1 MKNIYL
7 LQLTAPL
14 IDSSTGT
21 EMSSNKSAFL
31 PYSVGLLWSYCLQ
44 NKIISDNF
52 ILKDLVFNIDNL
64 DYYIDNMG
72 QPDIV
77 ATSNYMWN
85 SNKHLYILK
94 KIKKKYPNCL
104 IICGGPHVP
113 NSNDSKWYN
122 SHDYVDIGVVGEG
135 EKVFEQILLEYFNKK
150 DFSEIP
156 GLIFRK
162 NNKIFKTMPATRIKD
177 INTIPS
183 PYLSGLFNNIILKNP
198 SVNFHATVEMDRG
211 CPFKCTFCDWGSLTA
226 QKMIKF
232 DEPRLFKEFEWVSR
246 NKINYLW
253 FTNSNLGIFKER
265 DYNIIDKAVGY
276 HEATGYPK
284 KIAHSGYAKTPPS
297 KNSSLQIQ
305 QRLLEGVENNNTVPR
320 VALQSTNPE
329 VLSNIKRKNMSIVNA
344 DKMDS
349 TEREVELIYPL
360 PGTTYDG
367 WVDELSAL
375 MPVKKLKINVYPC
388 LILPN
393 AELNDKSYKERF
405 KIKTKIIP
413 FNVDMEEC
421 EIITSL
427 KSMSYEDVVKGWMF
441 AWIVMNF
448 WFEPILKY
456 IYYDYLKDEVTL
468 KDFFVKF
475 QDYLESDPIFITSKF
490 QDMQTTTIG
499 ELYNQIKNNIHNTYD
514 DYDHVVDSTRSIK
527 YLRQNIILVLKDIEN
542 FISIYFNKHIHNLS
556 AGYGRLH
563 PNRFGNSMVCGNRLL
578 NDDDLL
584 IILEFLVECSY
595 SRYNNN
601 VSLKSIKYNEA
612 KWVGTFIGSTL
623 ISMSGVKWEE
633 ELKGYRLL
641 FRGASLPGYVKK
653 VSKDITQSSYQ
664 WSHINI
670 QKEITGGVGPYYLTN
685 NVDSKTGVRS
695 YKFSNIM
702 KKLSQKGVVDLVEC
716 KIFNNVK
723 QNIWRY
729 NL

>member
-162 NNKIFKTMPATRIKD
+162 NNKIFKTKPAPRIKD

-211 CPFKCTFCDWGSLTA
+211 CPFKCTFCDWGSLIA

-232 DEPRLFKEFEWVSR
+232 DEPRLFKEFEWISR

-320 VALQSTNPE
+320 VALQSTNPD

-375 MPVKKLKINVYPC
+375 MPVKKLKINIYPC

-393 AELNDKSYKERF
+393 AELNNKSYKERF

-456 IYYDYLKDEVTL
+456 IYYEYFKNEVTV

-475 QDYLESDPIFITSKF
+475 QEFLEYDSMP
-490 QDMQTTTIG
+490 TIG
-499 ELYNQIKNNIHNTYD
+499 ILYNQLKNNIHNKYD
-514 DYDHVVDSTRSIK
+514 DYDRVINHNYSIE
-527 YLRQNIILVLKDIEN
+527 YFRQHIKLVLKDIEN
-542 FISIYFNKHIHNLS
+542 FISVYFNKHIDNLGV
-556 AGYGRLH
+556 GYGMR
-563 PNRFGNSMVCGNRLL
+563 
-578 NDDDLL
+578 
-584 IILEFLVECSY
+584 
-595 SRYNNN
+595 
-601 VSLKSIKYNEA
+601 
-612 KWVGTFIGSTL
+612 
-623 ISMSGVKWEE
+623 
-633 ELKGYRLL
+633 
-641 FRGASLPGYVKK
+641 
-653 VSKDITQSSYQ
+653 
-664 WSHINI
+664 
-670 QKEITGGVGPYYLTN
+670 
-685 NVDSKTGVRS
+685 
-695 YKFSNIM
+695 
-702 KKLSQKGVVDLVEC
+702 
-716 KIFNNVK
+716 
-723 QNIWRY
+723 
-729 NL
+729 

>member
-1 MKNIYL
+1 MKNVYL
-7 LQLTAPL
+7 LQLTSPL
-14 IDSSTGT
+14 SDSSVGV

-52 ILKDLVFNIDNL
+52 ILKDLVFNIDDL
-64 DYYIDNMG
+64 DHYIDNME

-94 KIKKKYPNCL
+94 KIKKKYPDCL

-113 NSNDSKWYN
+113 NSNDDKWYD
-122 SHDYVDIGVVGEG
+122 SHDYVDIGAVGEG
-135 EKVFEQILLEYFNKK
+135 EKIFEQILLEYFNKK

-156 GLIFRK
+156 GIIFRK
-162 NNKIFKTMPATRIKD
+162 NDKIFKTKQAIRIKD

-183 PYLSGLFNNIILKNP
+183 PYLSGLFNNLILKNP

-211 CPFKCTFCDWGSLTA
+211 CPFKCTFCDWGSLTQ

-232 DEPRLFKEFEWVSR
+232 DEPRLFKEFEWISR

-276 HEATGYPK
+276 HETTGYPK
-284 KIAHSGYAKTPPS
+284 KIAHSGYAKTPAD

-349 TEREVELIYPL
+349 KNIEIELIYPL

-367 WVDELSAL
+367 WVKELSGM
-375 MPVKKLKINVYPC
+375 MPIKKLKINVYPC

-393 AELNDKSYKERF
+393 AELNDKAYKKRF
-405 KIKTKIIP
+405 KMKTKTIP

-421 EIITSL
+421 EIITSME
-427 KSMSYEDVVKGWMF
+427 SMSYEDVVKGWMF
-441 AWIVMNF
+441 VWIVKNF
-448 WFEPILKY
+448 WFEPILRY
-456 IYYDYLKDEVTL
+456 IYYEYFKADVKI

-475 QDYLESDPIFITSKF
+475 QDFLENNPTS
-490 QDMQTTTIG
+490 TTGT
-499 ELYNQIKNNIHNTYD
+499 LYNRLKNNIHNTYD
-514 DYDHVVDSTRSIK
+514 DYDQVVDHNYCIGYFREHV
-527 YLRQNIILVLKDIEN
+527 NLVLKDFEN
-542 FISIYFNKHIHNLS
+542 FIFKYFNRSIDNL
-556 AGYGRLH
+556 
-563 PNRFGNSMVCGNRLL
+563 
-578 NDDDLL
+578 
-584 IILEFLVECSY
+584 
-595 SRYNNN
+595 
-601 VSLKSIKYNEA
+601 
-612 KWVGTFIGSTL
+612 
-623 ISMSGVKWEE
+623 
-633 ELKGYRLL
+633 
-641 FRGASLPGYVKK
+641 
-653 VSKDITQSSYQ
+653 
-664 WSHINI
+664 
-670 QKEITGGVGPYYLTN
+670 GVGYA
-685 NVDSKTGVRS
+685 
-695 YKFSNIM
+695 M
-702 KKLSQKGVVDLVEC
+702 Q
-716 KIFNNVK
+716 
-723 QNIWRY
+723 
-729 NL
+729 

>member
-162 NNKIFKTMPATRIKD
+162 NNKIFKTKPATRIKD

-329 VLSNIKRKNMSIVNA
+329 VLSNIKR
-344 DKMDS
+344 
-349 TEREVELIYPL
+349 
-360 PGTTYDG
+360 
-367 WVDELSAL
+367 
-375 MPVKKLKINVYPC
+375 
-388 LILPN
+388 
-393 AELNDKSYKERF
+393 
-405 KIKTKIIP
+405 
-413 FNVDMEEC
+413 
-421 EIITSL
+421 
-427 KSMSYEDVVKGWMF
+427 
-441 AWIVMNF
+441 
-448 WFEPILKY
+448 
-456 IYYDYLKDEVTL
+456 
-468 KDFFVKF
+468 
-475 QDYLESDPIFITSKF
+475 
-490 QDMQTTTIG
+490 
-499 ELYNQIKNNIHNTYD
+499 
-514 DYDHVVDSTRSIK
+514 
-527 YLRQNIILVLKDIEN
+527 
-542 FISIYFNKHIHNLS
+542 
-556 AGYGRLH
+556 
-563 PNRFGNSMVCGNRLL
+563 NRMG
-578 NDDDLL
+578 
-584 IILEFLVECSY
+584 
-595 SRYNNN
+595 
-601 VSLKSIKYNEA
+601 
-612 KWVGTFIGSTL
+612 
-623 ISMSGVKWEE
+623 
-633 ELKGYRLL
+633 
-641 FRGASLPGYVKK
+641 
-653 VSKDITQSSYQ
+653 
-664 WSHINI
+664 
-670 QKEITGGVGPYYLTN
+670 
-685 NVDSKTGVRS
+685 
-695 YKFSNIM
+695 
-702 KKLSQKGVVDLVEC
+702 
-716 KIFNNVK
+716 
-723 QNIWRY
+723 
-729 NL
+729 

>member
-1 MKNIYL
+1 MKNVYL
-7 LQLTAPL
+7 LQLTSPL
-14 IDSSTGT
+14 SDSSVGV

-64 DYYIDNMG
+64 DHYIDNME

-94 KIKKKYPNCL
+94 KIKKKYPDCL

-113 NSNDSKWYN
+113 NSNDDKWYD
-122 SHDYVDIGVVGEG
+122 SHDYVDIGAVGEG
-135 EKVFEQILLEYFNKK
+135 EKIFEQILLEYFNKK

-156 GLIFRK
+156 GIIFRK
-162 NNKIFKTMPATRIKD
+162 NNEVFKTKQAIRIKD

-183 PYLSGLFNNIILKNP
+183 PYLSGLFNNLILKNP

-232 DEPRLFKEFEWVSR
+232 DEPRLFKEFEWISR

-276 HEATGYPK
+276 HETTGYPK
-284 KIAHSGYAKTPPS
+284 KIAHSGYAKTPAD

-305 QRLLEGVENNNTVPR
+305 QRLLEGVKNNNTVPR

-349 TEREVELIYPL
+349 KNIEIELIYPL

-367 WVDELSAL
+367 WVKELSGM
-375 MPVKKLKINVYPC
+375 MPIKKLKINVYPC

-393 AELNDKSYKERF
+393 AELNDKAYKKRF
-405 KIKTKIIP
+405 KMKTKTIP

-421 EIITSL
+421 EIITSME
-427 KSMSYEDVVKGWMF
+427 SMSYEDVVKGWMF
-441 AWIVMNF
+441 VWIVKNF
-448 WFEPILKY
+448 WFEPIL
-456 IYYDYLKDEVTL
+456 
-468 KDFFVKF
+468 
-475 QDYLESDPIFITSKF
+475 
-490 QDMQTTTIG
+490 
-499 ELYNQIKNNIHNTYD
+499 
-514 DYDHVVDSTRSIK
+514 
-527 YLRQNIILVLKDIEN
+527 
-542 FISIYFNKHIHNLS
+542 
-556 AGYGRLH
+556 
-563 PNRFGNSMVCGNRLL
+563 
-578 NDDDLL
+578 
-584 IILEFLVECSY
+584 
-595 SRYNNN
+595 
-601 VSLKSIKYNEA
+601 
-612 KWVGTFIGSTL
+612 
-623 ISMSGVKWEE
+623 
-633 ELKGYRLL
+633 
-641 FRGASLPGYVKK
+641 
-653 VSKDITQSSYQ
+653 
-664 WSHINI
+664 
-670 QKEITGGVGPYYLTN
+670 
-685 NVDSKTGVRS
+685 
-695 YKFSNIM
+695 
-702 KKLSQKGVVDLVEC
+702 
-716 KIFNNVK
+716 
-723 QNIWRY
+723 
-729 NL
+729 

>member
-162 NNKIFKTMPATRIKD
+162 NNKIFKTKPATRIKD

-232 DEPRLFKEFEWVSR
+232 DEPRLFKEFERVSR

-253 FTNSNLGIFKER
+253 FTNSNLGIFNER

-276 HEATGYPK
+276 HETTGYPK

-305 QRLLEGVENNNTVPR
+305 QRLLDGVKNNNTVPR

-349 TEREVELIYPL
+349 TNKEIELIYPL

-375 MPVKKLKINVYPC
+375 MPIKKLKINVYPC

-456 IYYDYLKDEVTL
+456 IYYEYFKNEVTV

-475 QDYLESDPIFITSKF
+475 QEFLEYDSMP
-490 QDMQTTTIG
+490 TIG
-499 ELYNQIKNNIHNTYD
+499 ILYNQLKNNIHNKYD
-514 DYDHVVDSTRSIK
+514 DYDRVINHNYSIE
-527 YLRQNIILVLKDIEN
+527 YFRQHIKLVLKDIEN
-542 FISIYFNKHIHNLS
+542 FISVYFNKHIDNLGV
-556 AGYGRLH
+556 GYGMR
-563 PNRFGNSMVCGNRLL
+563 
-578 NDDDLL
+578 
-584 IILEFLVECSY
+584 
-595 SRYNNN
+595 
-601 VSLKSIKYNEA
+601 
-612 KWVGTFIGSTL
+612 
-623 ISMSGVKWEE
+623 
-633 ELKGYRLL
+633 
-641 FRGASLPGYVKK
+641 
-653 VSKDITQSSYQ
+653 
-664 WSHINI
+664 
-670 QKEITGGVGPYYLTN
+670 
-685 NVDSKTGVRS
+685 
-695 YKFSNIM
+695 
-702 KKLSQKGVVDLVEC
+702 
-716 KIFNNVK
+716 
-723 QNIWRY
+723 
-729 NL
+729 

>member
-1 MKNIYL
+1 
-7 LQLTAPL
+7 
-14 IDSSTGT
+14 
-21 EMSSNKSAFL
+21 
-31 PYSVGLLWSYCLQ
+31 
-44 NKIISDNF
+44 
-52 ILKDLVFNIDNL
+52 
-64 DYYIDNMG
+64 
-72 QPDIV
+72 
-77 ATSNYMWN
+77 
-85 SNKHLYILK
+85 
-94 KIKKKYPNCL
+94 
-104 IICGGPHVP
+104 
-113 NSNDSKWYN
+113 
-122 SHDYVDIGVVGEG
+122 
-135 EKVFEQILLEYFNKK
+135 
-150 DFSEIP
+150 
-156 GLIFRK
+156 
-162 NNKIFKTMPATRIKD
+162 
-177 INTIPS
+177 
-183 PYLSGLFNNIILKNP
+183 
-198 SVNFHATVEMDRG
+198 
-211 CPFKCTFCDWGSLTA
+211 
-226 QKMIKF
+226 
-232 DEPRLFKEFEWVSR
+232 
-246 NKINYLW
+246 
-253 FTNSNLGIFKER
+253 
-265 DYNIIDKAVGY
+265 
-276 HEATGYPK
+276 
-284 KIAHSGYAKTPPS
+284 KTPPS

-563 PNRFGNSMVCGNRLL
+563 PNRFGNSMVCG
-578 NDDDLL
+578 
-584 IILEFLVECSY
+584 
-595 SRYNNN
+595 
-601 VSLKSIKYNEA
+601 
-612 KWVGTFIGSTL
+612 
-623 ISMSGVKWEE
+623 
-633 ELKGYRLL
+633 
-641 FRGASLPGYVKK
+641 
-653 VSKDITQSSYQ
+653 
-664 WSHINI
+664 
-670 QKEITGGVGPYYLTN
+670 
-685 NVDSKTGVRS
+685 
-695 YKFSNIM
+695 
-702 KKLSQKGVVDLVEC
+702 
-716 KIFNNVK
+716 
-723 QNIWRY
+723 
-729 NL
+729 

>member
-7 LQLTAPL
+7 LQLTSPL
-14 IDSSTGT
+14 IDSSVGV

-31 PYSVGLLWSYCLQ
+31 PYSIGLLWSYSLQ

-52 ILKDLVFNIDNL
+52 ILKDLAFNIDNL
-64 DYYIDNMG
+64 DHYIDNME

-94 KIKKKYPNCL
+94 KIKEWYPNCL

-113 NSNDSKWYN
+113 KSNDSKWYN

-162 NNKIFKTMPATRIKD
+162 NNKIFKTKPAIRIKN

-232 DEPRLFKEFEWVSR
+232 DEPRLFKEFEWISR

-305 QRLLEGVENNNTVPR
+305 QRLLDGVKDNNTVPR

-349 TEREVELIYPL
+349 TNKEIELIYPL

-375 MPVKKLKINVYPC
+375 MPIKKLKINVYPC

-456 IYYDYLKDEVTL
+456 IYYEYLKNEVTV

-475 QDYLESDPIFITSKF
+475 QDFLECDPIFITHKF
-490 QDMQTTTIG
+490 QDMQATTIG
-499 ELYNQIKNNIHNTYD
+499 VLYNRLKNNIHNTYD
-514 DYDHVVDSTRSIK
+514 DYDQVVDNNYSVK
-527 YLRQNIILVLKDIEN
+527 YLRQHIILVLKDIKN
-542 FISIYFNKHIHNLS
+542 FISIYFNKHIDNLGV
-556 AGYGRLH
+556 GYGMR
-563 PNRFGNSMVCGNRLL
+563 
-578 NDDDLL
+578 
-584 IILEFLVECSY
+584 
-595 SRYNNN
+595 
-601 VSLKSIKYNEA
+601 
-612 KWVGTFIGSTL
+612 
-623 ISMSGVKWEE
+623 
-633 ELKGYRLL
+633 
-641 FRGASLPGYVKK
+641 
-653 VSKDITQSSYQ
+653 
-664 WSHINI
+664 
-670 QKEITGGVGPYYLTN
+670 
-685 NVDSKTGVRS
+685 
-695 YKFSNIM
+695 
-702 KKLSQKGVVDLVEC
+702 
-716 KIFNNVK
+716 
-723 QNIWRY
+723 
-729 NL
+729 